1 MAKEEK
7 VIELNKKEKV
17 VDTKEEGNKKD
28 DTRKKAA
35 DEFYES
41 ALNLLAQSKTDFLV
55 GGGFA
60 LRLYTGLMRDT
71 KDLDVFCKSGDCPR
85 IMKWFNEQGY
95 QTEMT
100 DPRWLA
106 KAIIGDN
113 FVDVIFNNPG
123 NHCAVSD
130 SWLERSVKGELFG
143 VKVRYIPAE
152 ALIWS
157 KLYVQNRER
166 YDGGDINHIILRWGD
181 KLDWKWLWRHMEQHW
196 QLLLAQLLSFQFV
209 YPSDRDLIPRWLFD
223 ELLKRAH
230 EQFDLPTPTD
240 KICLGPLIDQTQYA
254 TDITEWNYKV
264 VTMRSV

>member
-1 MAKEEK
+1 MAKEVK
-7 VIELNKKEKV
+7 
-17 VDTKEEGNKKD
+17 
-28 DTRKKAA
+28 KKAA
-35 DEFYES
+35 QEKKSEKKEAHDFYES
-41 ALNLLAQSKTDFLV
+41 ALNLLTQSKADFLV

-60 LRLYTGLMRDT
+60 LREYTGIMRDT
-71 KDLDVFCKSGDCPR
+71 KDLDVFCKSGECPH

-95 QTEMT
+95 KTELT

-123 NHCAVSD
+123 NHCAVDD
-130 SWLERSVKGELFG
+130 SWLERAVKGELFG
-143 VKVRYIPAE
+143 VKVKYIPAE

-166 YDGGDINHIILRWGD
+166 YDGGDINHIILRWGN
-181 KLDWKWLWRHMEQHW
+181 KLDWKWIWMHMEPHW
-196 QLLLAQLLSFQFV
+196 HLLLAQFLSFQFV
-209 YPSDRDLIPRWLFD
+209 YPSDRDIIPKWLFE
-223 ELLKRAH
+223 ELLDRARD
-230 EQFDLPTPTD
+230 QFDLPTPAD

-264 VTMRSV
+264 VTMRSI